1 MSRRDAVK
9 ISEIY
14 LDDAG
19 KATRQHLTLAIQYW
33 EKMEHNRWSNSV
45 WAFSIFV
52 IVLVLA
58 MIGVSIF
65 FYQFFQQPVTKLG
78 PAEIAQAITRVVLFG
93 TIVAFVIWGLRQAMR
108 LWAIQQQLLI
118 DAQERLGILAAFISL
133 KTAKWLSAED
143 MTVVI
148 TALVHNPRSSSVTE
162 APSPTTPVDA
172 LMQLVAKAAQEKTK
186 GH

>member
-1 MSRRDAVK
+1 MPLKFQKSTWMTPARQLDS
-9 ISEIY
+9 ISNSP
-14 LDDAG
+14 
-19 KATRQHLTLAIQYW
+19 AIQYW

-118 DAQERLGILAAFISL
+118 DTL
-133 KTAKWLSAED
+133 
-143 MTVVI
+143 
-148 TALVHNPRSSSVTE
+148 RSGWAS
-162 APSPTTPVDA
+162 
-172 LMQLVAKAAQEKTK
+172 
-186 GH
+186 